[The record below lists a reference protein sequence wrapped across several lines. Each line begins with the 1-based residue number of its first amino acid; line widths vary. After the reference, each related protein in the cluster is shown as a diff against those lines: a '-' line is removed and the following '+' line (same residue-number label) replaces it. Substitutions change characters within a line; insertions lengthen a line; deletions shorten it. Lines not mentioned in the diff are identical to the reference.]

1 MLNKEFQKL
10 KAQWGKN
17 SAERANIIEKMRKN
31 LKSRNDEESEYIY
44 AYTQLGKVVNID
56 TCSDVP
62 KELFEIDGDMNP
74 MGK

>member
-1 MLNKEFQKL
+1 
-10 KAQWGKN
+10 
-17 SAERANIIEKMRKN
+17 MRN
-31 LKSRNDEESEYIY
+31 QNIY